1 MNSEPSA
8 ATESQA
14 QLHFGVKRIHEAID
28 TMGKYPLPKR
38 AEAAALKAWP
48 MIESRHVRTTK
59 QAGDN
64 SSSEKSRV
72 QG

>member
-14 QLHFGVKRIHEAID
+14 QLHFGVKGIHEAID
-28 TMGKYPLPKR
+28 TMGMYPLPKR

-48 MIESRHVRTTK
+48 N
-59 QAGDN
+59 D
-64 SSSEKSRV
+64 
-72 QG
+72 